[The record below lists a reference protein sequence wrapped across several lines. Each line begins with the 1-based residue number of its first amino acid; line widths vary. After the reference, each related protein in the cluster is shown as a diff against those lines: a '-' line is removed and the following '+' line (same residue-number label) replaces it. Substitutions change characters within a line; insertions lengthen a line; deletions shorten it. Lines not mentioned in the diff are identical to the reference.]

1 MLFILGTYSWVAVAV
16 AVLLLLVVCMWI
28 LEFYQA
34 VTAGVGVFTLVLVI
48 GKYRIQQ
55 TSMPDG
61 ITESLKF
68 STIVQRK
75 GKNQLILQG
84 FEVHLISAATTTA
97 KNQCHDLEILTKC
110 CLPSIA

>member
-16 AVLLLLVVCMWI
+16 AVLLLLFFCMWK

-34 VTAGVGVFTLVLVI
+34 VIAGVGVFTLVLVI

-61 ITESLKF
+61 ITNETEHRKPKLQHHCPEKAQES
-68 STIVQRK
+68 TDPAGI
-75 GKNQLILQG
+75 
-84 FEVHLISAATTTA
+84 
-97 KNQCHDLEILTKC
+97 
-110 CLPSIA
+110 